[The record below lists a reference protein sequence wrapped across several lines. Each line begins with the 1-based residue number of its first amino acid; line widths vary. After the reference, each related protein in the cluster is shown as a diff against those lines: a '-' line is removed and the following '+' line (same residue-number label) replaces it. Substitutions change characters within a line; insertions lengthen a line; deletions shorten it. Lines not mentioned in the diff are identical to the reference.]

1 MPTIP
6 KPIEN
11 QTLVVSNLENPISFI
26 IASSSSSGT
35 WSPSTIILP
44 QINTYDFVF
53 EYKHL
58 RLQLQVLLT
67 FKPMTQCLCCW
78 FAVFHVDST
87 DSKFCKFN
95 CTLVCMHNYIEI
107 WSMWGNLDSK
117 KEAQVSRGVDK
128 SNSSLLGAHQTF
140 EIHQILTHKQ
150 LKHEL
155 TIIVIM
161 LARKLTCAAFSMRF
175 RHHFPMWSTARTME
189 TRSMLVLLN
198 LIKWIFQL
206 FLYWYLNTNCC
217 YGKLV

>member
-1 MPTIP
+1 MRTIP

-107 WSMWGNLDSK
+107 
-117 KEAQVSRGVDK
+117 
-128 SNSSLLGAHQTF
+128 
-140 EIHQILTHKQ
+140 
-150 LKHEL
+150 
-155 TIIVIM
+155 
-161 LARKLTCAAFSMRF
+161 
-175 RHHFPMWSTARTME
+175 
-189 TRSMLVLLN
+189 
-198 LIKWIFQL
+198 
-206 FLYWYLNTNCC
+206 
-217 YGKLV
+217 